1 MKSDMNKL
9 GACVVGHLIYAAS
22 FKTCQV
28 YNTLRN
34 RWHLTFNLPCEC
46 YAISMVQVKL
56 RWVYGVAQDFQILKL
71 DTLKGWQ
78 IIYLQM

>member
-71 DTLKGWQ
+71 DTLKGW
-78 IIYLQM
+78 